1 MKETPAEAEVISHK
15 LMFRAG
21 MIRKAAAG
29 IYTYLPYGLKALR
42 KVEAIVR
49 EEMNAAG
56 AQELLMPMVQP
67 ADLWIESGR
76 WDYYGK
82 ELLRLKDRSGRD
94 YCLGPTH
101 EEIITDIVRRE
112 VHSYRNLPLNLY
124 QIQTKFRDEIRPR
137 FGVMRAREFI
147 MKDAYS
153 FDRDAVSAE
162 ESYEKMYAAYS
173 RIFERCELS
182 FKAVE
187 ADSGSI
193 GGSVSHEFMV
203 LARTGE
209 DLLLSCDRCSYAA
222 NLEKASSLLPDVED
236 QREAGKDTPMMERV
250 YTPGRKHVD
259 EVAELLKVPP
269 ESLIKTMIFETDN
282 GFVAGLVRGDQDVN
296 PLKLKNFIGANTIE
310 LASDQKVEGITKAA
324 VGFAGPVRL
333 PITIVVDPS
342 VMALHDAVCG
352 ANETDYH
359 LIHVNPERDIP
370 KSKVADIRLA
380 REGEIC
386 PRCRKG
392 TLREFR
398 GIEVGHIFK
407 LGMKYS
413 EALGAT
419 YLDEKGKRQNI
430 IMGCY
435 GIGIGRTVAAAIE
448 QSHDEQGIIFPKSI
462 APFTVEVLP
471 VQTNNEDVMRF
482 ADELYEAFRGKGIDV
497 LLDDRDIRPGMRFK
511 DADLIGIPL
520 RVTIGRRFLEENVVE
535 IFIRDTGEVME
546 FPKDAVVEEIEKR
559 LVHD

>member
-1 MKETPAEAEVISHK
+1 
-15 LMFRAG
+15 
-21 MIRKAAAG
+21 
-29 IYTYLPYGLKALR
+29 
-42 KVEAIVR
+42 
-49 EEMNAAG
+49 
-56 AQELLMPMVQP
+56 
-67 ADLWIESGR
+67 
-76 WDYYGK
+76 
-82 ELLRLKDRSGRD
+82 
-94 YCLGPTH
+94 
-101 EEIITDIVRRE
+101 
-112 VHSYRNLPLNLY
+112 
-124 QIQTKFRDEIRPR
+124 
-137 FGVMRAREFI
+137 
-147 MKDAYS
+147 
-153 FDRDAVSAE
+153 
-162 ESYEKMYAAYS
+162 
-173 RIFERCELS
+173 
-182 FKAVE
+182 
-187 ADSGSI
+187 
-193 GGSVSHEFMV
+193 
-203 LARTGE
+203 
-209 DLLLSCDRCSYAA
+209 
-222 NLEKASSLLPDVED
+222 
-236 QREAGKDTPMMERV
+236 MMERV

-259 EVAELLKVPP
+259 EVAEFLKVPP

-310 LASDQKVEGITKAA
+310 LASDQKVERITKAA

-342 VMALHDAVCG
+342 VMTLHDAVCG

-380 REGEIC
+380 RVGETC

-407 LGMKYS
+407 LGVKYS

-419 YLDEKGKRQNI
+419 FLDEKGKRQSI

-448 QSHDEQGIIFPKSI
+448 QSHDENGIIFPESI

-482 ADELYEAFRGKGIDV
+482 AGELYEVFRGKGIDV

-535 IFIRDTGEVME
+535 IFVRDTGEVME

-559 LVHD
+559 LAHD